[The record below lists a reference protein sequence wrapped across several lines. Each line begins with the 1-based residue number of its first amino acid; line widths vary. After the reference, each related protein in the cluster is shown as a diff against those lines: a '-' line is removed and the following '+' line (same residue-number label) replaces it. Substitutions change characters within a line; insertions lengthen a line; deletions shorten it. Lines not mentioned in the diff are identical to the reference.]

1 MDTSASSSYGWALH
15 ELGFADFNDERLTK
29 RAVRIAA
36 SLLQN
41 PQQSI
46 PSAMEQWA
54 QTKATYRFFAND
66 KIQSTTMFSV
76 HEEQTVKRCQKEQT
90 ILVAQDTTTMNL
102 SNKQISGLGRIGMGD
117 LQGFFTHSALAINTQ
132 GLPLGFLYQ
141 KTYVRKEGTQTKT
154 YKKGYKQMPITE
166 KETGKWVEV
175 VNTVAHQLHD
185 KHVIVIGDRESDIF
199 DVFKAAKENMVGLLV
214 RTGKD
219 RLILDETGEEN
230 HLFATAQAGKQLGI
244 YETWIPTTR
253 DAHQKRRA
261 MFTLRVTDC
270 LLPVATYR
278 RGEKQTPIPVT
289 ILDVLEEHPPGG
301 EEPIHWVLTTTLP
314 IKTVLEAIEK
324 VQWYMYRWRIER
336 FHYVLKTGAFNVEK
350 LQFESFARFKKAITM
365 FSIVAWKV
373 LCFLYQSREN
383 PNDSAETV
391 FSPEEIQALSLIAKK
406 QIQTIHEAVIQTA
419 KLGGYLDRKHDGPA
433 GIKTLWIGFQK
444 LTNIVYGMMMAKEAK
459 IV

>member
-1 MDTSASSSYGWALH
+1 METSASSSYGWALH

-29 RAVRIAA
+29 RAVHIAA

-46 PSAMEQWA
+46 SSAMEEWA

-66 KIQSTTMFSV
+66 KIQSPNMLSA
-76 HEEQTVKRCQKEQT
+76 HQEQTVNRCQKEKT

-102 SNKQISGLGRIGMGD
+102 SNKHVRGLGRIGMRD
-117 LQGFFTHSALAINTQ
+117 LQGFFTHSALAMTTQ
-132 GLPLGFLYQ
+132 GLPLGLLYQ
-141 KTYVRKEGTQTKT
+141 KTYVRKEGTQTRA
-154 YKKGYKQMPITE
+154 YKKRYKQMPITE

-175 VNTVAHQLHD
+175 VDTVAHQL
-185 KHVIVIGDRESDIF
+185 KGRHVVVIGDRESDIF
-199 DVFKAAKENMVGLLV
+199 DVFKTAKENTTDLLV
-214 RTGKD
+214 RTCKN
-219 RLILDETGEEN
+219 RLILDEAGQER
-230 HLFATAQAGKQLGI
+230 HLFATAQTGKLLTR
-244 YETWIPTTR
+244 YETLVPTTK
-253 DAHQKRRA
+253 DAHQKRKA
-261 MFTLRVTDC
+261 SLTLRVTHC

-278 RGEKQTPIPVT
+278 RGEKQIPVPVR
-289 ILDVLEEHPPGG
+289 IVDVMEENPPEG
-301 EEPIHWVLTTTLP
+301 EEPIHWVLTTTLNISTP
-314 IKTVLEAIEK
+314 EEAIEK
-324 VQWYMYRWRIER
+324 VQWYMCRWRIER

-350 LQFESFARFKKAITM
+350 LQFESFTRFKKAITM

-373 LCFLYQSREN
+373 LCFLYQSRES

-406 QIQTIHEAVIQTA
+406 QIDTIHEAVIQTA
-419 KLGGYLDRKHDGPA
+419 KLGGYLARKRDGPA

>member
-1 MDTSASSSYGWALH
+1 METSASSSYGWALH
-15 ELGFADFNDERLTK
+15 ELGFADFKDERLTK
-29 RAVRIAA
+29 RAVHIAA

-54 QTKATYRFFAND
+54 HTKATYRFFAND
-66 KIQSTTMFSV
+66 KIQSTNMFFA
-76 HEEQTVKRCQKEQT
+76 HQEQTMNRCQKEKT

-102 SNKQISGLGRIGMGD
+102 SNKKISGLGRIGMGD
-117 LQGFFTHSALAINTQ
+117 LQGFFTHSALAMTTK
-132 GLPLGFLYQ
+132 GLPLGLLYQ
-141 KTYVRKEGTQTKT
+141 KTYVRKTGTQTT
-154 YKKGYKQMPITE
+154 AYKKRYKQLPITE

-175 VNTVAHQLHD
+175 VETIAHQLQD
-185 KHVIVIGDRESDIF
+185 KRVIVIGDRESDIF
-199 DVFKAAKENMVGLLV
+199 DVFKTAQEQKIGMLV
-214 RTGKD
+214 RTSKD
-219 RLILDETGEEN
+219 RLIRTDTGEEK
-230 HLFATAQAGKQLGI
+230 HLFATARTGRHLGS
-244 YETWIPTTR
+244 YETQVPTTH
-253 DAHQKRRA
+253 DAHQKRHA
-261 MFTLRVTDC
+261 SLALRVTEC

-278 RGEKQTPIPVT
+278 RGEKQPPLSVT
-289 ILDVLEEHPPGG
+289 ILDVSEEHRPEG

-314 IKTVLEAIEK
+314 ITTVQEAIEK

-365 FSIVAWKV
+365 FSIVAWKI

-383 PNDSAETV
+383 PDDPAETV

-419 KLGGYLDRKHDGPA
+419 KLGGYLARKHDGPA
-433 GIKTLWIGFQK
+433 GIKTLWSGFQK
-444 LTNIVYGMMMAKEAK
+444 LTNIVYGMMMVKEAK